1 MWLNPCLGL
10 SLQGS
15 PHEGIILLGGL
26 PSYFKDADPGLGMRD
41 ELFSEGVI
49 AHDISSRNIELLN
62 IVKQDLREVAMF

>member
-1 MWLNPCLGL
+1 
-10 SLQGS
+10 
-15 PHEGIILLGGL
+15 
-26 PSYFKDADPGLGMRD
+26 MRD